1 MNVAGSA
8 VIGASRDRV
17 WAALQD
23 PVVLVRTIPGC
34 ERLEET
40 GPDAYRMTVTAGV
53 ASIKG
58 VYQGEVVLSD
68 PLDLES
74 FTLRARGQGAPGT
87 VDATVRVRL
96 SETDGGTRVDYD
108 ADAVVGGMIG
118 GVGQRMLTSVAR
130 RTAGDFFTA
139 VDAYLNTPALTTEEA
154 ATLTDLGLP
163 YEPATAP
170 GTPQYASEA
179 GAGAA
184 PRYAGE
190 AGVGGAALYVG
201 EGGVA
206 GAPLH
211 AGAAGATQYT
221 GGGGVGG
228 VRESAPARPFIP
240 AQQPGPAGEAA
251 GREHRG
257 AVYERPA
264 PPRRPA
270 ETRPWV
276 MLASF
281 GMGAA
286 VALAGAALGWLVGR
300 TSRRH

>member
-8 VIGASRDRV
+8 VIGASRDLV

-23 PVVLVRTIPGC
+23 PAVLVRTIPGC

-40 GPDAYRMTVTAGV
+40 GPDAYRMTLTAGV

-68 PLDLES
+68 PLELES

-130 RTAGDFFTA
+130 RTAADFFTA
-139 VDAYLNTPALTTEEA
+139 VDTHLNTPAAVA
-154 ATLTDLGLP
+154 APAFAGGEPTVLTDAGL
-163 YEPATAP
+163 AHGTASGGAGAP
-170 GTPQYASEA
+170 GT
-179 GAGAA
+179 

-190 AGVGGAALYVG
+190 GGA
-201 EGGVA
+201 
-206 GAPLH
+206 
-211 AGAAGATQYT
+211 
-221 GGGGVGG
+221 GG
-228 VRESAPARPFIP
+228 VRESVPARPFVP
-240 AQQPGPAGEAA
+240 AQPTGPAGVTTARSPA
-251 GREHRG
+251 VEHGG

-264 PPRRPA
+264 RRPA

-300 TSRRH
+300 TSRRR